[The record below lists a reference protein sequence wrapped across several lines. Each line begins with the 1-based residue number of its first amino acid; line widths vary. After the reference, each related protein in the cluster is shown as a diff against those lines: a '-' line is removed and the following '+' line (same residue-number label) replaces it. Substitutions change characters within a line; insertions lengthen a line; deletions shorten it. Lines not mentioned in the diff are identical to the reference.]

1 MKILVITDLFPT
13 PENPNHGI
21 FIYQWAYHL
30 AYKVNMTIYQA
41 VWENKSN
48 PITERTLK
56 GFCNAFSEAPMPFR
70 WIQCS
75 IKFFPIDRIWIRN
88 IQFLRKIKKEKNV
101 EITDYDVII
110 GQMGCPGGYVAV
122 KIARKYNKPSIVGL
136 RGSDVTSYLKTFVL
150 KKMALWTY
158 RNCTKIVTVSEDL
171 KKRIIGKGIDEDKI
185 RVIKNGINPIFRI
198 LDKDASRKRLQL
210 PNTKIILF
218 VGHLIKTKGINY
230 LIEALANFDKNI
242 NFKLYLIG
250 SGEKKENFIQI
261 IKEKNLSKVA
271 DFVGTVKH
279 SELVNWYNA
288 ADVLCLPS
296 LREGIPNVIL
306 ESLACGTPV
315 VATNIG
321 NNSEIIGK
329 SSGILVEPRNIKQL
343 RDALQKALIKKWNR
357 NQISNSVKDF
367 SWENNIYKYLE
378 IINSSAKMI

>member
-1 MKILVITDLFPT
+1 MKILVVTDLFPT

-21 FIYQWAYHL
+21 FIYQWAHHL
-30 AYKVNMTIYQA
+30 AQKLDMTVYQA
-41 VWENKSN
+41 VWDDKHN
-48 PITERTLK
+48 PLTEKTLK
-56 GFCNAFSEAPMPFR
+56 GFRNAFSKDTLPFR
-70 WIQCS
+70 WIQRS

-88 IQFLRKIKKEKNV
+88 IQLLRKIKKEKNI
-101 EITDYDVII
+101 EIADYDVII
-110 GQMGCPGGYVAV
+110 GQMGCPGGFVAV
-122 KIARKYNKPSIVGL
+122 KLAKKYNKPSIVGL
-136 RGSDVTSYLKTFVL
+136 RGSDVTGYLKRQIL
-150 KKMALWTY
+150 KQMALWAY
-158 RNCTKIVTVSEDL
+158 NNCSKIVTVSEDL

-185 RVIKNGINPIFRI
+185 RVIKNGINPIFRV

-218 VGHLIKTKGINY
+218 VGHLIKTKGIDY

-250 SGEKKENFIQI
+250 SGEEKENFIQI

-279 SELVNWYNA
+279 SELVDWYNA
-288 ADVLCLPS
+288 TDILCLPS

-329 SSGILVEPRNIKQL
+329 SAGILVEPQNSKQL
-343 RDALQKALIKKWNR
+343 KDALQKALTVKWDR
-357 NQISNSVKDF
+357 NKISNSVKDF
-367 SWENNIYKYLE
+367 NWENNVYKYLE
-378 IINSSAKMI
+378 IINLLK

>member
-1 MKILVITDLFPT
+1 MDTQHST
-13 PENPNHGI
+13 PQKNKERKKYRNSR
-21 FIYQWAYHL
+21 L
-30 AYKVNMTIYQA
+30 AK
-41 VWENKSN
+41 
-48 PITERTLK
+48 
-56 GFCNAFSEAPMPFR
+56 
-70 WIQCS
+70 
-75 IKFFPIDRIWIRN
+75 
-88 IQFLRKIKKEKNV
+88 
-101 EITDYDVII
+101 
-110 GQMGCPGGYVAV
+110 
-122 KIARKYNKPSIVGL
+122 KYNKPSIVGL
-136 RGSDVTSYLKTFVL
+136 RGSDVTGYLKRPIL
-150 KKMALWTY
+150 KQMALWAY
-158 RNCTKIVTVSEDL
+158 NNCSKIVTVSEDL

-218 VGHLIKTKGINY
+218 VGHLIKTKGIDY

-250 SGEKKENFIQI
+250 SGEEKENFIQI

-279 SELVNWYNA
+279 SELVDWYNA
-288 ADVLCLPS
+288 TDILCLPS

-329 SSGILVEPRNIKQL
+329 SAGNV
-343 RDALQKALIKKWNR
+343 
-357 NQISNSVKDF
+357 
-367 SWENNIYKYLE
+367 YKYLE
-378 IINSSAKMI
+378 IINLLK